1 MASPIH
7 NILFSPPP
15 SPPSEIETGDY
26 SHFNTIMTSLG
37 PRSKSPLSRQHHDVD
52 IEAGER
58 VSKSFTQRNPILAKM
73 RLVVQRFT
81 PNLPAPILRLFAFVA
96 FLFIFASFV
105 TSVILP
111 ALSPLPQTRGPSP
124 IAKKPQWTPKAYV
137 PPQEDAHPIAAPN
150 PRAFRPDPH
159 PLPSTHELLALQ
171 TFILES
177 PANNLRD
184 VDATQPLDAAHLL
197 GTHAARRL
205 GNSGSSREKK
215 WLKELSDQHS
225 HTVVLWYSSIST
237 PHSVLEGI
245 SARHGEGRRPTL
257 ISTIQRKDGETIEG
271 ILSRLG
277 HDLSAAPV
285 LVLGGEVF
293 DATEEGM
300 KVMRESGDLA
310 ERLAQIGWTS

>member
-1 MASPIH
+1 
-7 NILFSPPP
+7 
-15 SPPSEIETGDY
+15 
-26 SHFNTIMTSLG
+26 MTSLA
-37 PRSKSPLSRQHHDVD
+37 PRSKSPLSRRQHDVD
-52 IEAGER
+52 IEAGEG

-105 TSVILP
+105 SSVILP
-111 ALSPLPQTRGPSP
+111 ALSPLPQARGANPV
-124 IAKKPQWTPKAYV
+124 AKKPQWTPKAYV

-177 PANNLRD
+177 PANNLGD
-184 VDATQPLDAAHLL
+184 IDAAQPLDAVDLL

-205 GNSGSSREKK
+205 GNSGSSREQK
-215 WLKELSDQHS
+215 WLKELSDQQS
-225 HTVVLWYSSIST
+225 RTVVLWYGSISP
-237 PHSVLEGI
+237 PHYAIEGI

-257 ISTIQRKDGETIEG
+257 ISTAQRTDGETIEG
-271 ILSRLG
+271 IFSRLG

-285 LVLGGEVF
+285 LVLGGEAF
-293 DATEEGM
+293 DATEDRM

-310 ERLAQIGWTS
+310 ERLAQIGWNS